1 MVLAS
6 FIDIF
11 LHLDKYLGELIVNF
25 GSMTYVILFAII
37 FLETGIVIT
46 HFLPG
51 DSLLFIVGAFAAQ
64 GALNIYLV
72 FLILTLAAIIGDSVN
87 YAIGNYFGESFFEKK
102 KWVKKE
108 YLERTKKF
116 YEKHGGMTI
125 FMCRFIPIIRT
136 IAPFVAGVGK
146 MNYKKFLFYNVF
158 GGIVWVATFLT
169 AGYFFGTIPFIK
181 ENLSWIIVGIVL
193 LSVVPVATEYF
204 WHKKRNKYNKSS
216 V

>member
-1 MVLAS
+1 MIS
-6 FIDIF
+6 YFIDVF
-11 LHLDKYLGELIVNF
+11 LHLDKYLGEIIRNF
-25 GSMTYVILFAII
+25 GSMTYVILFIII

-87 YAIGNYFGESFFEKK
+87 YAIGNYFGESFFKKK

-108 YLERTKKF
+108 YLERTKRF
-116 YEKHGGMTI
+116 YGKYGGMTI
-125 FMCRFIPIIRT
+125 FMCRFVPIVRT
-136 IAPFVAGVGK
+136 IAPFVAGVSK
-146 MNYKKFLFYNVF
+146 MKYKKFFMYNV
-158 GGIVWVATFLT
+158 GGAICWVSIFLT
-169 AGYFFGTIPFIK
+169 AGYFFGSIPFIK

-193 LSVVPVATEYF
+193 LSVVPVIVEYF
-204 WHKKRNKYNKSS
+204 LYKKK
-216 V
+216 

>member
-1 MVLAS
+1 MILGQ

-11 LHLDKYLGELIVNF
+11 LHLDKYLGEIIRNF
-25 GSMTYVILFAII
+25 GPFTYVILFTII

-64 GALNIYLV
+64 GALNIYLA
-72 FLILTLAAIIGDSVN
+72 FLIMALAAIIGDSVN
-87 YAIGNYFGESFFEKK
+87 YWIGNYFGESFFEKK
-102 KWVKKE
+102 KWIKKE
-108 YLERTKKF
+108 YLERTKIF
-116 YEKHGGMTI
+116 YKKHGGMTI
-125 FMCRFIPIIRT
+125 FLCRFVPIVRT

-169 AGYFFGTIPFIK
+169 AGYFFGSIPFIR

-193 LSVVPVATEYF
+193 LSTVPVVVEYF
-204 WHKKRNKYNKSS
+204 LYKKK
-216 V
+216 